1 MFPALISAILVSSM
15 DSDSAPRNPVLKRNS
30 TACEHCRA
38 AKAKC
43 QPSEQPGVCRKCL
56 ASRREC
62 VSRTKARPRRARRAV
77 SSSGAEPSPEALG
90 QSSTFSINY
99 FESPRP
105 NVDDGFATLREVHN
119 CAFDNILDVNDTND
133 ILQTPNESIG
143 STPANQSRS
152 LFDTWRKP
160 QFNLASA
167 EALLNAFNCM
177 VNYIPFITLPAGSTV
192 SHVAATK
199 PFILLAVL
207 TVASRSR
214 TVQKHSLYDEEFL
227 RVLGLKYVS
236 GGERSIQL
244 LQGLLI
250 YCAWYPF
257 HLKPKSAQLSHC
269 IRMAAD
275 IIHELGLDENFVA
288 SDLWGQAVTEE
299 ELDKIRAYLAYV
311 YLVSTYVVVWK
322 GERCVPTRLPP
333 WASIAVEILEQN
345 AQTEADRKL
354 AALVRLSILGSDV
367 SDAMNERVKDTVRN
381 SQLILVGLEQRY
393 QQIRTNILASCPGAS
408 DKEPI
413 RMQIMFLDIFFDA
426 GSLLTFPVAKPLSSV
441 LKSVRIPPLIP
452 KIYSATKKIRVFLE
466 YVGDLDDRSLLSF
479 TVNDWTRLIIV
490 LTLAFR
496 LSFPL
501 GVCPDFDWT
510 WANSEMQ
517 LDQFLSKVSREADT
531 TVDSNGILSANRV
544 VFGLLKSK
552 FNRRLSSLS
561 DEPVIPSSRTFGC
574 PMMSGGSSL
583 ADAQWSSEFAPSEP
597 STDTDMSE
605 MVFHDMWTAVATG
618 WQDVGDLPWESFDE
632 QLNSVG
638 ACAEGGWSM

>member
-1 MFPALISAILVSSM
+1 LLLIS
-15 DSDSAPRNPVLKRNS
+15 DR
-30 TACEHCRA
+30 
-38 AKAKC
+38 
-43 QPSEQPGVCRKCL
+43 CL

-77 SSSGAEPSPEALG
+77 SSSDAEPSPEALG

-99 FESPRP
+99 LVPPRP

-119 CAFDNILDVNDTND
+119 SAFDNLLETNLTND
-133 ILQTPNESIG
+133 ILQTPSESIC
-143 STPANQSRS
+143 STSSSQSRS

-167 EALLNAFNCM
+167 EALLNSFDCM
-177 VNYIPFITLPAGSTV
+177 VDYIPFVSLPAGSTV
-192 SHVAATK
+192 THVASTR
-199 PFILLAVL
+199 PFILLAIL

-257 HLKPKSAQLSHC
+257 HLKPKSAQLAYC
-269 IRMAAD
+269 VRMAAD
-275 IIHELGLDENFVA
+275 IIHELGLDENFLA
-288 SDLWGQAVTEE
+288 SNVWGQRVTEE
-299 ELDKIRAYLAYV
+299 KLDKIRAYLAYV

-333 WASIAVEILEQN
+333 WANVALDTLEQN
-345 AQTEADRKL
+345 AQTEGDRIL
-354 AALVRLSILGSDV
+354 AAMVRLSILCSDA

-393 QQIRTNILASCPGAS
+393 QQIRSNILATCPAAF

-413 RMQIMFLDIFFDA
+413 RMQTLFLDIFFDA
-426 GSLLTFPVAKPLSSV
+426 GSLLEFPVAKTLSSV
-441 LKSVRIPPLIP
+441 VKSVRIPPPIP
-452 KIYSATKKIRVFLE
+452 NIYSATKKIRAYLD
-466 YVGDLDDRSLLSF
+466 YVGDLDDNSLLSF
-479 TVNDWTRLIIV
+479 TVNDWTRLIVV

-501 GVCPDFDWT
+501 YLCPDFNWT
-510 WANSEMQ
+510 WASSEMQ
-517 LDQFLSKVSREADT
+517 LDQFLSKVSRDADT
-531 TVDSNGILSANRV
+531 AVASNGILSANRV

-552 FNRRLSSLS
+552 FNRRLSSLG
-561 DEPVIPSSRTFGC
+561 EERTIPSSRTFGC

-597 STDTDMSE
+597 STDSDMSD

-618 WQDVGDLPWESFDE
+618 WQDVGDMPWESFDE

-638 ACAEGGWSM
+638 TCPHSGWSV

>member
-15 DSDSAPRNPVLKRNS
+15 DRDSSPRKPALKRNS

-62 VSRTKARPRRARRAV
+62 VSRTKARPRRTRRVV
-77 SSSGAEPSPEALG
+77 SSSDAEPSPECLG

-99 FESPRP
+99 FVPPRP
-105 NVDDGFATLREVHN
+105 NVDDSFATLREVHN
-119 CAFDNILDVNDTND
+119 CAFDSLLEVNESNE
-133 ILQTPNESIG
+133 ILQTPSESIC
-143 STPANQSRS
+143 STSSNQSRS

-167 EALLNAFNCM
+167 EALLNSFDCM
-177 VNYIPFITLPAGSTV
+177 ADYIPFITLPAGSTV
-192 SHVAATK
+192 TYVASTR
-199 PFILLAVL
+199 PFVLLAIL

-257 HLKPKSAQLSHC
+257 HLKPKSAQLAHC

-275 IIHELGLDENFVA
+275 IIHELGLDENFLA
-288 SDLWGQAVTEE
+288 SDMWVQGITKE
-299 ELDKIRAYLAYV
+299 ELDKIRAYLTYV
-311 YLVSTYVVVWK
+311 YLVSTYVAVWK
-322 GERCVPTRLPP
+322 GERCVPTRAPP
-333 WASIAVEILEQN
+333 WASIALDTLEQN
-345 AQTEADRKL
+345 AQTEGDRVL
-354 AALVRLSILGSDV
+354 ASLVRLSILCSDA
-367 SDAMNERVKDTVRN
+367 SDAMNERAKDTVRN
-381 SQLILVGLEQRY
+381 SQLILLGLEQRY
-393 QQIRTNILASCPGAS
+393 QQIRNNILATCPRAF
-408 DKEPI
+408 DKEPV
-413 RMQIMFLDIFFDA
+413 RMQTLFLDIFFDA
-426 GSLLTFPVAKPLSSV
+426 GSLLAFPVAGTPSPNP
-441 LKSVRIPPLIP
+441 KSVRIPPPIP

-466 YVGDLDDRSLLSF
+466 YVGGLDDNSLLSF
-479 TVNDWTRLIIV
+479 TVNDWTRLIVV

-496 LSFPL
+496 LSFPVSL
-501 GVCPDFDWT
+501 CPEFDWT
-510 WANSEMQ
+510 WASSEIQ
-517 LDQFLSKVSREADT
+517 LEQFLSRISRDADAAVT
-531 TVDSNGILSANRV
+531 SNGILSANRV
-544 VFGLLKSK
+544 VFNLLKSK
-552 FNRRLSSLS
+552 FNRRLTSLG
-561 DEPVIPSSRTFGC
+561 DEPTIPSSRTFGC
-574 PMMSGGSSL
+574 PMMHGGSRL
-583 ADAQWSSEFAPSEP
+583 ADAQWGSEFAPSEP
-597 STDTDMSE
+597 STDSDMSD

-618 WQDVGDLPWESFDE
+618 WQDVGGVPWETFDE

-638 ACAEGGWSM
+638 TCPESGWSI